1 MIDIGDWKVETLH
14 GCFASRSRRGEEIEV
29 DADADGLNIR
39 VEEGHGYHRA
49 STSAHVP
56 IDVLTMLL
64 GAAGYLVTPRAKETS
79 K

>member
-14 GCFASRSRRGEEIEV
+14 GCFASRTRRGECIEV
-29 DADADGLNIR
+29 SADADGLDVQ
-39 VEEGHGYHRA
+39 VEEGHGYNRA

-64 GAAGYLVTPRAKETS
+64 EAAGYRVSPRATDR
-79 K
+79 